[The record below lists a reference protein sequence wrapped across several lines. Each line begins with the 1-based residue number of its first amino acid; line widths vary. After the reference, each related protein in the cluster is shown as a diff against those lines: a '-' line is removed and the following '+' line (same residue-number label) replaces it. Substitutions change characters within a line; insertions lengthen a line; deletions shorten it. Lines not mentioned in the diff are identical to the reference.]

1 MNKDY
6 LNKEFLIGAG
16 TGLLINRTI
25 RKNSSDFWLKLGAKA
40 AEIRMA
46 AYNQAIKEGKNEDEA
61 IKIAFEADP
70 AWKKLGLSA
79 NQYNGLATTV
89 IGAIVY
95 FGNKKIGSGIVA
107 AGAAKV
113 LFPKEMYN
121 LDFKFK

>member
-1 MNKDY
+1 MNKD
-6 LNKEFLIGAG
+6 FLIGAG
-16 TGLLINRTI
+16 AGFLINRTI
-25 RKNSSDFWLKLGAKA
+25 RKTTSDFWLKLGAEA
-40 AEIRMA
+40 ANVRMA

-70 AWKKLGLSA
+70 AWRKLGS
-79 NQYNGLATTV
+79 NRVNGLATTV

-95 FGNKKIGSGIVA
+95 FGNKQIGSGIVA

-113 LFPKEMYN
+113 LFPTEIGN

>member
-1 MNKDY
+1 MNKD
-6 LNKEFLIGAG
+6 FLIGAG

-25 RKNSSDFWLKLGAKA
+25 RKNSSNFWLKLGTEA
-40 AEIRMA
+40 ANIRMA

-79 NQYNGLATTV
+79 NQYNGLATTL